1 MRTTVDLPEDVL
13 ERVRDI
19 AADRRTSVSKIIA
32 EVVSTAMRPV
42 ETIPGQRISVDPS
55 TGLKILSL
63 GRTVTSEEVRR
74 AMDDE

>member
-1 MRTTVDLPEDVL
+1 MRTTVDLPDDVL

-32 EVVSTAMRPV
+32 EVVSRAMRPI
-42 ETIPGQRISVDPS
+42 ETIPGQRISVDPA

-74 AMDDE
+74 ALDDE

>member
-1 MRTTVDLPEDVL
+1 MRTTVDLPDDVL

-32 EVVSTAMRPV
+32 EVVTRAMRPV
-42 ETIPGQRISVDPS
+42 ETIPGQRISLDPA
-55 TGLKILSL
+55 TGRKVLSL
-63 GRTVTSEEVRR
+63 GRPVTTEEVRR